1 MYLVVLNNITYNFSE
16 DCKLCWQEA
25 NRREIML
32 GYNKNYTTLALDY
45 ILKNSKR
52 MILVSG
58 IKRRDRNNNIREK

>member
-1 MYLVVLNNITYNFSE
+1 
-16 DCKLCWQEA
+16 
-25 NRREIML
+25 ML

-58 IKRRDRNNNIREK
+58 TKRRDRNNNIREK